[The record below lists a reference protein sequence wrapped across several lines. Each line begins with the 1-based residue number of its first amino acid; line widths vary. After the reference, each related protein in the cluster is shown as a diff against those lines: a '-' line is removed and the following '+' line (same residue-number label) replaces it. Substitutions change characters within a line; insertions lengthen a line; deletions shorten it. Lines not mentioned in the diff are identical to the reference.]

1 MFYSL
6 CSMPVGRVT
15 CALELGLVQGKNMS
29 RSSKLVI
36 AGLFAVLAGACSEPG
51 MNADTQ
57 DRTADHAAS
66 QQAPIDEATR
76 FTVLVGGA
84 EIGALEVTTSDA
96 GYAVDFEFRNNGRG
110 PTLAE
115 AIALDE
121 AGLPERWTIEGATT
135 FGNPVDERYEFRDDQ
150 ASWTDTTGRDEAM
163 PRDSVFYVPQNASP
177 YWLAIAARALMD
189 AENQTLPAL
198 PGGELRLAEVEQ
210 LEVIDGTQT
219 RAVTVYSMSGT
230 SLNPT
235 YFVMSG
241 RAFFGLITPRFTVLE
256 TGFEGEDERL
266 RGLAAEYGANRFEEI
281 QSRVTHDYDVPVRIR
296 DVRVFDPVTQTLGE
310 PVSVVVEGSRIAAID
325 PLSVATGSGEVEIS
339 GGGGSLI
346 PGMFE
351 MHGHMGETSAFLNIA
366 AGVTSVR
373 DMGNNNE
380 VLGALIDR
388 IESGQLAGPRVFRS
402 GFIEGRSPF
411 NSNNGILVET
421 EAEAVAA
428 VETYAES
435 GDFFQ
440 IKIYNSMNPDWI
452 PAVIEAARANDLHVA
467 GHIPA
472 FTNANAMIAAGYDE
486 LTHINQIMLGWVL
499 EEGEDTRTLLR
510 LTALRRLPGL
520 DLESEAVQT
529 TIDAMVANNVAVDPT
544 LAIHEALLL
553 SRNGELS
560 PGVVDYVDHLPV
572 SNQRDARSAWADI
585 ESPEDDVAYR
595 GAYDQ
600 IVATLAM
607 MRERGVFMVPGT
619 DLGGSFAYHREL
631 ELYQQIGMTAPEIL
645 SWATLGMAE
654 YLDAGDELGSIEP
667 GKLADFFLVPGDPT
681 QDITAIKRIAMVS
694 ADGSFYFPSEIYPE
708 FGIRPFADAPVVVE
722 PR

>member
-1 MFYSL
+1 
-6 CSMPVGRVT
+6 
-15 CALELGLVQGKNMS
+15 MS
-29 RSSKLVI
+29 TSSNWLF
-36 AGLFAVLAGACSEPG
+36 AGLFAVLAGACTEPG
-51 MNADTQ
+51 ASTGSEDQTAGMSSGQ
-57 DRTADHAAS
+57 D
-66 QQAPIDEATR
+66 APITEASV

-84 EIGALEVTTSDA
+84 EIGALEVTTSET
-96 GYAVDFEFRNNGRG
+96 GYAIDFEYRNNGRG
-110 PTLAE
+110 PSLVE
-115 AIALDE
+115 AISLD
-121 AGLPERWTIEGATT
+121 ADGLPLSWTIDGAST
-135 FGNPVDERYEFRDDQ
+135 FGNPIAERYEYMDDQ
-150 ASWTDTTGRDEAM
+150 ASWTDATGSDEAM
-163 PRDSVFYVPQNASP
+163 PLNPAFYVPQDSSP

-189 AENQTLPAL
+189 AEDHTLSAL
-198 PGGELRLAEVEQ
+198 PGGELRLSEVDT
-210 LEVIDGTQT
+210 LTVSDGTDS
-219 RAVTVYSMSGT
+219 RDVTVYALSGT

-235 YFVMSG
+235 YFIMSG
-241 RAFFGLITPRFTVLE
+241 RAFFALITPRFAILE
-256 TGFEGEDERL
+256 EGFEAEDERL
-266 RGLAAEYGANRFEEI
+266 RALAAEYGANRFEEI
-281 QSRVTHDYDVPVRIR
+281 QSRVTHDYDAPVRIR
-296 DVRVFDPVTQTLGE
+296 NVRVFDPAAQALGA
-310 PVSVVVEGSRIAAID
+310 PVSVVVEDGRIAAID
-325 PLSVATGSGEVEIS
+325 ALSVATGAGEVEID
-339 GGGGSLI
+339 GAGGSLI

-428 VETYAES
+428 VETYAAS

-440 IKIYNSMNPDWI
+440 IKIYNSMNPEWI
-452 PAVIEAARANDLHVA
+452 PAVIEAARANNLHVA

-499 EEGEDTRTLLR
+499 EEGEDTRSLLR
-510 LTALRRLPGL
+510 LTALRRLPDL
-520 DLESEAVQT
+520 DLESEAVQA
-529 TIDAMVANNVAVDPT
+529 TINAMVENNVAVDPT

-553 SRNGELS
+553 SRNGTLS
-560 PGVVDYVDHLPV
+560 PGTVDYVDHMPV
-572 SNQRDARSAWADI
+572 GVQRSARSAWADI
-585 ESPEDDVAYR
+585 SSPEDDVAYR

-600 IVATLAM
+600 ILATLRM

-631 ELYQQIGMTAPEIL
+631 ELYQEIGMTAPEIL
-645 SWATLGMAE
+645 GWATQGMAD

-667 GKLADFFLVPGDPT
+667 GKYADFFLVPGDPT
-681 QDITAIKRIAMVS
+681 QDLAEIKRIALVS
-694 ADGSFYFPSEIYPE
+694 ANGTFYFPSEIYPE
-708 FGIRPFADAPVVVE
+708 FGIQPFADAPVVAE